1 MSVTAEDIVV
11 NLIKLNGPEL
21 KDQTR
26 LQREAYLLD
35 RCGAKFGLSFVYHH
49 YGPYSSELVEGWTDA
64 HAEGRIDITEE
75 SGRYGVLY
83 SIFRRKELGDPDLGE
98 LAATDARERLQ
109 KMDKASDIVLEL
121 AAAIVYLREVG
132 YAEQT
137 IKELKM
143 RKPLKATKD
152 GSRKPRL
159 CSVPSVL
166 KKRPRF
172 QGPSKNSVCVP
183 SASASSASICGYVA
197 AFRLSSGVF
206 REYLRLVCAI
216 EGVGAPDPCS

>member
-1 MSVTAEDIVV
+1 MRVTAEDIVV

-35 RCGAKFGLSFVYHH
+35 RCGAEFGLSFVYHH

-64 HAEGRIDITEE
+64 YAEGRIEITEE

-83 SIFRRKELGDPDLGE
+83 SIFRRKELGDPDNLGE

-109 KMDKASDIVLEL
+109 KMAKASDIVLEL
-121 AAAIVYLREVG
+121 AAAIVYLKEVG

-143 RKPLKATKD
+143 RKPLKATEGRIEKA
-152 GSRKPRL
+152 KALL
-159 CSVPSVL
+159 CAL
-166 KKRPRF
+166 
-172 QGPSKNSVCVP
+172 GL
-183 SASASSASICGYVA
+183 AEEAT
-197 AFRLSSGVF
+197 LSEAV
-206 REYLRLVCAI
+206 
-216 EGVGAPDPCS
+216 

>member
-1 MSVTAEDIVV
+1 MRVTAEDIVV

-35 RCGAKFGLSFVYHH
+35 RCGAEFGLSFVYHH

-64 HAEGRIDITEE
+64 YAEGRIEITEE

-83 SIFRRKELGDPDLGE
+83 SIFRRKELGDPDNLGE

-109 KMDKASDIVLEL
+109 KMAKASDIVLEL
-121 AAAIVYLREVG
+121 AAAIIYLKEVG

-143 RKPLKATKD
+143 RKPLKTTERRIEKAKTLLCALGLAEEAT
-152 GSRKPRL
+152 
-159 CSVPSVL
+159 
-166 KKRPRF
+166 
-172 QGPSKNSVCVP
+172 
-183 SASASSASICGYVA
+183 
-197 AFRLSSGVF
+197 LSETV
-206 REYLRLVCAI
+206 
-216 EGVGAPDPCS
+216 

>member
-1 MSVTAEDIVV
+1 MRVTAEDIVV
-11 NLIKLNGPEL
+11 NLIKLNGREL

-64 HAEGRIDITEE
+64 YAEGRIDITEE

-83 SIFRRKELGDPDLGE
+83 SIFRRKELGAPDLGE

-109 KMDKASDIVLEL
+109 EMDKASDIVLEL

-143 RKPLKATKD
+143 RKPLKATK
-152 GSRKPRL
+152 GRIEKAKALL
-159 CSVPSVL
+159 CALGL
-166 KKRPRF
+166 KKE
-172 QGPSKNSVCVP
+172 
-183 SASASSASICGYVA
+183 AT
-197 AFRLSSGVF
+197 LS
-206 REYLRLVCAI
+206 
-216 EGVGAPDPCS
+216 GAV